1 MQCGQYN
8 TMNEER
14 DLYYLMVNRHHNLI
28 AIAPLCC
35 WPPNRIRRAPSST
48 TPYTTIIPAEP
59 SSFRLKY
66 IKSMLRCRS
75 FSPVALVVL
84 CWAGVLFADSLT
96 RPSNSCASCDSIG
109 EIRVDC
115 TTNLVFFTCWKN
127 SQTTKKGQRTKIHK
141 RPQHLPHDIS
151 ESLSLE
157 CLQPIIGPGDQKKIK
172 KNRNKTIV
180 PYVPSRIGDAESI
193 LMLDSW

>member
-1 MQCGQYN
+1 
-8 TMNEER
+8 MNEER

-75 FSPVALVVL
+75 FSPVALAVL

-109 EIRVDC
+109 EMRVDYDES
-115 TTNLVFFTCWKN
+115 LFLLA
-127 SQTTKKGQRTKIHK
+127 GKIHRPRK
-141 RPQHLPHDIS
+141 KDNEQKSIQRPQHLPHDIS

-157 CLQPIIGPGDQKKIK
+157 CLQPIIGPGDQKKK
-172 KNRNKTIV
+172 KKIDKNKTIV

-193 LMLDSW
+193 LGLMLDSW